1 MFNRDLLP
9 TPHAYYGQQ
18 FTLKG
23 NKTKHLVPCCFHHD
37 KTASLSLDMVS
48 GRFNCFGCGA
58 SGGDIVDFHQ
68 LKTGLSF
75 VEAAKDLG
83 AWVDTSTDT
92 PEQLAARK
100 AKIEQA
106 NKEYKARQAQAA
118 KDETSQAQAYIPL
131 VAAIL
136 KQCTKPM
143 LEPPYCVIKRIN
155 SHNLTT
161 TSATDIQRFTL
172 PKDPSEPTA
181 KPITVCYGFNGLL
194 TVAIL
199 ETLDGEPVALQ
210 VFDGVAN
217 NKGKYARWIIG
228 KPVVMGAYYHLG
240 DFTAPSLVLIT
251 EGIADAISCYEATGY
266 PCLAAIS
273 KGQLANAAQ
282 AVKSKYPQA
291 LIVLCGDNDADGG
304 GEVEANKA
312 AHAVNGVAVIPKG
325 LESVKDFNDLH
336 QQHGLEAVKKMIN
349 EAIQTKKA
357 VPPSQ
362 DGTAPLND
370 DLARESIDDVGNGG
384 DGQGDEWQEPEPIIA
399 PQEMADYPIEHLPEP
414 LRLLVLEIVDYLQC
428 PIAMAANAVLAAL
441 SLSIQGLVNVAR
453 DNELIGA
460 VSLFLM
466 VIAESGERK
475 SACDSLVTSHIKE
488 LDKQRLLA
496 DLDVLKFWQSDM
508 DTWTAEREGLI
519 SAIKQTAKNGDSTHS
534 LKEQLKQLDEEKPKK
549 PRGKTMLYE
558 DATIEGLTKGL
569 FNNCP
574 SGGVFSSEAGVVF
587 GSHGMNSD
595 NSMRN
600 MATLNKLWDGGDVIT
615 NRADIT
621 KNMLL
626 TGRRLTLSLA
636 TQESTVRAFF
646 DSSKGLARG
655 TGFGARF
662 LIAWPKSTQGT
673 RLYKAPP
680 LSWPNREAFVKRT
693 TELLNTILTIDEE
706 SGALQPITL
715 YLSPQ
720 AHDLWVEFYNY
731 TEQELRI
738 GGELTDIKDVTSKA
752 ADNVARIAALFHV
765 YEHGLT
771 GHISEA
777 HILSA
782 NYLMDWYLMEAKRF
796 FSEAVLSKEL
806 RNTVLLDSWLIQHC
820 QEQQTNHI
828 STRDIQRKCPNSL
841 RDKDLIDAILKHL
854 ADLNRVK
861 IVNQGKKKLIALNP
875 KLLGV

>member
-1 MFNRDLLP
+1 MSSFEHIHDFKQAMSVHGI
-9 TPHAYYGQQ
+9 TPPETIVTDGKIHRFSHKKNSWYVFHEGDISGGAFGDWKLRVNENWCSKQPNQ
-18 FTLKG
+18 FTPQQREEWAK
-23 NKTKHLVPCCFHHD
+23 KQAEIQ
-37 KTASLSLDMVS
+37 ASVKAEKL
-48 GRFNCFGCGA
+48 A
-58 SGGDIVDFHQ
+58 KQ
-68 LKTGLSF
+68 A
-75 VEAAKDLG
+75 EAAKK
-83 AWVDTSTDT
+83 S
-92 PEQLAARK
+92 
-100 AKIEQA
+100 
-106 NKEYKARQAQAA
+106 
-118 KDETSQAQAYIPL
+118 
-131 VAAIL
+131 
-136 KQCTKPM
+136 
-143 LEPPYCVIKRIN
+143 IK
-155 SHNLTT
+155 L
-161 TSATDIQRFTL
+161 
-172 PKDPSEPTA
+172 
-181 KPITVCYGFNGLL
+181 
-194 TVAIL
+194 
-199 ETLDGEPVALQ
+199 
-210 VFDGVAN
+210 
-217 NKGKYARWIIG
+217 W
-228 KPVVMGAYYHLG
+228 
-240 DFTAPSLVLIT
+240 
-251 EGIADAISCYEATGY
+251 ADARTDVDLKHGYLLAKGGLYPHGIKQLGQALLIPVYGEDKQLTGCQFIY
-266 PCLAAIS
+266 ANGDKKFITGTKKQGCFYFLKPQNFDPNNVQIVCIVEGWANGVTVLMAMNCLVFIAFDCGNLSAVAE
-273 KGQLANAAQ
+273 LARR
-282 AVKSKYPQA
+282 KYPQA
-291 LIVLCGDNDADGG
+291 LIVMCAD
-304 GEVEANKA
+304 VEPHKTGIEA
-312 AHAVNGVAVIPKG
+312 ASEAAKAVNGVAAIPTGQTDENGK
-325 LESVKDFNDLH
+325 LDFNDVFKT
-336 QQHGLEAVKKMIN
+336 HGLEAVKKMIN

-357 VPPSQ
+357 VPDATS
-362 DGTAPLND
+362 TAPLDD

-384 DGQGDEWQEPEPIIA
+384 DSQGDEWQEPDPIIA

-519 SAIKQTAKNGDSTHS
+519 NAIKQTAKNGDSTHS

-600 MATLNKLWDGGDVIT
+600 MATTNKLWDGGDVIT

-680 LSWPNREAFVKRT
+680 LSWPNREEFVKRT
-693 TELLNTILTIDEE
+693 TELLNTLLTIDEE

-752 ADNVARIAALFHV
+752 ADNVARLAALFHV

-806 RNTVLLDSWLIQHC
+806 RNTVLLDNWLIQHC